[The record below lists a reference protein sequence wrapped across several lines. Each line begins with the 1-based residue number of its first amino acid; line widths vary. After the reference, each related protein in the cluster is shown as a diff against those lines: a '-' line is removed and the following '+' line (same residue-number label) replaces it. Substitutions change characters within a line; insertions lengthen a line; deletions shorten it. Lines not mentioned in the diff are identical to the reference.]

1 MQEATASIRHL
12 LSHCELQLLLFT
24 GNSSYSCN
32 CSHALISPQPIE
44 TGMGWLLAAARAVSV
59 SFQFDSCIHLQLHCA
74 PLLLSVMASSSLFV
88 VSIDFGTSY
97 SGYCFSLASGTD
109 QIRQVFWGME
119 HGYKTP
125 KTPTCILF
133 DQNQEFK
140 KFGYDA
146 VMKYKNLPPNEAHQW
161 YFFQNFKM
169 SLYNTVCRAVPAC
182 GN

>member
-1 MQEATASIRHL
+1 
-12 LSHCELQLLLFT
+12 
-24 GNSSYSCN
+24 
-32 CSHALISPQPIE
+32 
-44 TGMGWLLAAARAVSV
+44 
-59 SFQFDSCIHLQLHCA
+59 
-74 PLLLSVMASSSLFV
+74 
-88 VSIDFGTSY
+88 
-97 SGYCFSLASGTD
+97 
-109 QIRQVFWGME
+109 ME

-169 SLYNTVCRAVPAC
+169 ILYNTVCRAVPAC

>member
-1 MQEATASIRHL
+1 
-12 LSHCELQLLLFT
+12 
-24 GNSSYSCN
+24 
-32 CSHALISPQPIE
+32 
-44 TGMGWLLAAARAVSV
+44 
-59 SFQFDSCIHLQLHCA
+59 
-74 PLLLSVMASSSLFV
+74 
-88 VSIDFGTSY
+88 
-97 SGYCFSLASGTD
+97 
-109 QIRQVFWGME
+109 ME
-119 HGYKTP
+119 HGCKTP